1 MKKRLIFVGILLPF
15 ILIASACS
23 PKTEEVKLVTATP
36 QAESLIAEG
45 RVRPVNSL
53 DNSFTVS
60 GQVEEVLVAD
70 GGYVEAGQVLATLKG
85 SMEAQVSVSR
95 ASQEVLLAQ
104 QALDDFKSLA
114 AINLAEGRLAVFE
127 RQKELEEAQ
136 KVYDQDSSEE
146 NQVKLEISQE
156 NLELA
161 ENLLV
166 KLEAGKGLDSDQLAV
181 LQAGLE
187 SATLALSNANELLA
201 ARKLTANMDGTVVD
215 LSLQAGQQIQAG
227 QPVLILA
234 DFSKW
239 VVETDNLT
247 ENDVVNVHEGQQ
259 VEIVFDSLPEVT
271 LTGEV
276 IKIAAKFE
284 EKRGDITYTATV
296 LLAQT
301 DPQIRWGM
309 TAAIYFLP

>member
-1 MKKRLIFVGILLPF
+1 
-15 ILIASACS
+15 
-23 PKTEEVKLVTATP
+23 
-36 QAESLIAEG
+36 
-45 RVRPVNSL
+45 
-53 DNSFTVS
+53 
-60 GQVEEVLVAD
+60 
-70 GGYVEAGQVLATLKG
+70 
-85 SMEAQVSVSR
+85 MEAQVSVSR